1 MLKAGEEMYPLA
13 SFRSISA
20 VNLTAASKPRSE
32 SQGVESTEVDVL
44 DVNRDGIGSFDSE
57 PALDMR
63 EARRLAQKAGKTVL
77 TVDDVKTGWF
87 GWGGEAELVAGGSSK
102 PSEPRTLTELAG
114 ELTEQLGFDDRP
126 VEWTLDTS
134 DGTFSLHEVRSF
146 EERSDPLNPSNRA
159 KYQIIADF
167 AGGRR
172 R

>member
-1 MLKAGEEMYPLA
+1 MYPLA

-87 GWGGEAELVAGGSSK
+87 GWGGEAELVKGGPSK
-102 PSEPRTLTELAG
+102 PSARTLTELAG
-114 ELTEQLGFDDRP
+114 ELTEYLGFADKS
-126 VEWTLDTS
+126 VNWMLDTS
-134 DGTFSLHEVRSF
+134 DGSFSLHEVRSF
-146 EERSDPLNPSNRA
+146 EERSDPLDPNNRA